1 MFKHNICGDQPKVPI
16 GMPDSSDP
24 LPLEF
29 FANPRCPLAP
39 ATIEVMTMEV
49 DQSEAT
55 KELERSAFVRN
66 QS

>member
-1 MFKHNICGDQPKVPI
+1 MFKHNICGDQPKVLD
-16 GMPDSSDP
+16 GMPDSYDP

-39 ATIEVMTMEV
+39 VTIEVMTMEV